1 MRTTINL
8 ATQPYED
15 VRSFTMRWGLL
26 LTMLAIVTAGAVY
39 MTYGGW
45 RSAQGVA
52 KGIAHERSEMAR
64 MDREIAGA
72 QAILNQSPNKM
83 VRDQSAFLNE
93 LIARKAFSW
102 TRVFSD
108 LERLIPPRLHVI
120 SITPELDE
128 QNQLGLKMT
137 VAGDSRERVI
147 ELLHRMEASKE
158 FKSPQLIAESVEQ
171 STVPSSAGRA
181 QQFQITAVYVP
192 ASVATRAE
200 GD

>member
-15 VRSFTMRWGLL
+15 VRSFAARWSVLL
-26 LTMLAIVTAGAVY
+26 LLLVVATGAAIY
-39 MTYGGW
+39 MTYTGW
-45 RSAQGVA
+45 RNAQQYA
-52 KGIAHERSEMAR
+52 KGIQREQTEMAR

-72 QAILNQSPNKM
+72 QAILNQPHNKI
-83 VRDQSAFLNE
+83 VREQSAFLNE

-120 SITPELDE
+120 SITPELDD
-128 QNQLGLKMT
+128 QNQLLLKMT
-137 VAGDSRERVI
+137 VAGDSRDRVI
-147 ELLHRMEASKE
+147 ELLRRMEGSRE
-158 FKSPQLIAESVEQ
+158 FRTPQVVNEQ
-171 STVPSSAGRA
+171 PATQGAAGL
-181 QQFQITAVYVP
+181 QFQINAVYVP
-192 ASVATRAE
+192 ANAAQQPAE

>member
-1 MRTTINL
+1 MRANINL

-15 VRSFTMRWGLL
+15 VRSFATRWGVLL
-26 LTMLAIVTAGAVY
+26 ALLILATAGALY
-39 MTYGGW
+39 MTYTGW
-45 RSAQGVA
+45 RNTQEYAR
-52 KGIAHERSEMAR
+52 GISHEKLEMAR

-72 QAILNQSPNKM
+72 QSILNQPANKQ
-83 VRDQSAFLNE
+83 VREQSAFLNE

-108 LERLIPPRLHVI
+108 LERLIPPKLHVI

-128 QNQLGLKMT
+128 QNQLEIKMT
-137 VAGDSRERVI
+137 VAGDSRDRVI

-158 FKSPQLIAESVEQ
+158 FKSPMLAAESTEQ
-171 STVPSSAGRA
+171 SANKGL
-181 QQFQITAVYVP
+181 QFQITAVYVP
-192 ASVATRAE
+192 VNAQAQVE